1 MFAMKENCS
10 DLVNVCKSKFQRPF
24 MKLQKKEFEWNV
36 YYTLTKSEDRSWLS
50 ITTSVSIFD
59 NVTSLL
65 DFDDVV
71 CGVLSDTSYSLLS
84 AVCRLSDFS
93 ARMHL

>member
-1 MFAMKENCS
+1 MFAMKENCKRFGQLLS
-10 DLVNVCKSKFQRPF
+10 IEIPKPIYDNT
-24 MKLQKKEFEWNV
+24 KKELEWNI